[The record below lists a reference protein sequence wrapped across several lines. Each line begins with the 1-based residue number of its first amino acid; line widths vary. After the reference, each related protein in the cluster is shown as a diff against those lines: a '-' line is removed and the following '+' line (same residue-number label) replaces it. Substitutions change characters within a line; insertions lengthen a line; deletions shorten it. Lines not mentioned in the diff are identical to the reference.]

1 MTLRLTPRSAPP
13 RRDAPSAC
21 VPPGRGSGLAAD
33 TEEHGKARVRG
44 NRTSAI
50 ARSAKQVGRPTRKN
64 TEKRECGGTEF
75 PRLSASREAGFRVR
89 WREETRRVAVG
100 GIAPHDEVVARRQA
114 RRRQAAARRLFA
126 APASVVARKRTIV
139 YWSRINC
146 SRLLRSFGLSAQRSI
161 VTLGYDAKFTSRPR
175 RIFVSRR

>member
-1 MTLRLTPRSAPP
+1 MTLRLTPRPTPP

-33 TEEHGKARVRG
+33 TEEHGKARMRG
-44 NRTSAI
+44 SRTSAH
-50 ARSAKQVGRPTRKN
+50 
-64 TEKRECGGTEF
+64 
-75 PRLSASREAGFRVR
+75 FRVPR
-89 WREETRRVAVG
+89 SGLPRPVAQKTRRVAG
-100 GIAPHDEVVARRQA
+100 RGIAPHDEVVARRQA
-114 RRRQAAARRLFA
+114 RRRHAAARRLFA
-126 APASVVARKRTIV
+126 APASVVARKRKIV